1 MTSDGIIKE
10 ESKGREKYIMNRIIT
25 LVSVMLIFSCFF
37 SACGAENNR
46 NTSAIEQAAA
56 ESQDNVEEY
65 ALAPLEAFSIGKYD
79 NNTAKADDVFYLW
92 SGEQVNPHYDE
103 AAAGRAEVEFCGK
116 TYTGKY
122 QYSSVTAGNLYF
134 SDIYEGSDGRF
145 SIDRNTGEVDCIF
158 PKYDDI
164 VTDPDPT
171 GYQDFVQEIAGQ
183 FITTDEYTLSSK
195 DEGEGIWA
203 FHYFRVIDGITVW
216 DGIDIVIDKGHV
228 VAFAQYMTKE
238 FPEGLQRIGEA
249 RIQAMIEAIHSGRA
263 LEAIEKAISESGR
276 KATFNQEYVNL
287 VLLPGDQIGVLYS
300 GIIEFEVQTQEMNE
314 PTYASARAFYLVT
327 EEGAVSLDY
336 KSDVNTQEYVN
347 KITLVDRFHGVNSK
361 LIEGDAAR
369 SVQDIILHIPYGNEL
384 YDCSMNYVIIV
395 GNTWYGY
402 SSYDGYMNHEGI
414 GLYYLSEELNETMKR
429 LLSLSSENDER
440 EVADAIS
447 VIDKE
452 SPDYPIPFEDHAA
465 RYIRSLIPYLPYG
478 EEQYDYTARYRF
490 MIDDTW
496 YDYDP
501 ESGWLNHE
509 DKGEYMLPESFRWEL
524 ESILSEYK
532 R

>member
-1 MTSDGIIKE
+1 MKRIVVLLFVVLFLSGCGTGKSIDISTE
-10 ESKGREKYIMNRIIT
+10 ELAAVESG
-25 LVSVMLIFSCFF
+25 
-37 SACGAENNR
+37 EN
-46 NTSAIEQAAA
+46 I
-56 ESQDNVEEY
+56 EEY
-65 ALAPLEAFSIGKYD
+65 ALAPLVAFSIGEYD

-103 AAAGRAEVEFCGK
+103 AAASRANVEFCGK

-183 FITTDEYTLSSK
+183 FITTDEYTLSSEDK
-195 DEGEGIWA
+195 GEGIWA
-203 FHYFRVIDGITVW
+203 FHYFRVIDDITAW

-287 VLLPGDQIGVLYS
+287 VLLPGDQIGVLYN

-347 KITLVDRFHGVNSK
+347 KK
-361 LIEGDAAR
+361 
-369 SVQDIILHIPYGNEL
+369 
-384 YDCSMNYVIIV
+384 
-395 GNTWYGY
+395 
-402 SSYDGYMNHEGI
+402 
-414 GLYYLSEELNETMKR
+414 
-429 LLSLSSENDER
+429 
-440 EVADAIS
+440 
-447 VIDKE
+447 
-452 SPDYPIPFEDHAA
+452 
-465 RYIRSLIPYLPYG
+465 
-478 EEQYDYTARYRF
+478 
-490 MIDDTW
+490 
-496 YDYDP
+496 
-501 ESGWLNHE
+501 
-509 DKGEYMLPESFRWEL
+509 
-524 ESILSEYK
+524 
-532 R
+532 

>member
-1 MTSDGIIKE
+1 MKNYSIFFV
-10 ESKGREKYIMNRIIT
+10 
-25 LVSVMLIFSCFF
+25 LLLICFCI
-37 SACGAENNR
+37 ACGTRKRIDISTE
-46 NTSAIEQAAA
+46 EQATV
-56 ESQDNVEEY
+56 ESEENIEEY
-65 ALAPLEAFSIGKYD
+65 TLAPLVAISMGEYD
-79 NNTAKADDVFYLW
+79 QSTANVDDVFYLW
-92 SGEQVNPHYDE
+92 SYEQTNPHYDE
-103 AAAGRAEVEFCGK
+103 AAASRANVEFCGK

-122 QYSSVTAGNLYF
+122 QYSSVTEGNLYI
-134 SDIYEGSDGRF
+134 SDTYAGSDGMF
-145 SIDRNTGEVDCIF
+145 SINRNTGEVDCIF

-171 GYQDFVQEIAGQ
+171 GYQDFVQEIARQ
-183 FITTDEYTLSSK
+183 FITTDEYTLSSE

-249 RIQAMIEAIHSGRA
+249 RIQAMIEAIHSGSA
-263 LEAIEKAISESGR
+263 AEAIETAISESGR
-276 KATFNQEYVNL
+276 KASFTEEYVNL
-287 VLLPGDQIGVLYS
+287 VLLPGDQIGVLYNGS
-300 GIIEFEVQTQEMNE
+300 LELEIQIQEMDE
-314 PTYASARAFYLVT
+314 PSYVSSRASYLVT
-327 EEGAVSLDY
+327 EEGAVALDY
-336 KSDVNTQEYVN
+336 ESDVNTQEYVD
-347 KITLVDRFHGVNSK
+347 KITLVDRFYGVNSK
-361 LIEGDAAR
+361 LIEGDTAR

-384 YDCSMNYVIIV
+384 YDCSPEYYIIV
-395 GNTWYGY
+395 GKTWYGY
-402 SSYDGYMNHEGI
+402 SCRDGYINHEDRGPYQI
-414 GLYYLSEELNETMKR
+414 SEELNEAMKT

-440 EVADAIS
+440 EDIDAIYVS
-447 VIDKE
+447 DKE
-452 SPDYPIPFEDHAA
+452 SPDYPILIEDGTA
-465 RYIRSLIPYLPYG
+465 RFIRSLIPYLPYE

-509 DKGEYMLPESFRWEL
+509 DKGECILPEYFRLRL

>member
-37 SACGAENNR
+37 SACGTENNR

-65 ALAPLEAFSIGKYD
+65 ALAPLVAISMGEYD

-103 AAAGRAEVEFCGK
+103 AAASKANVEFCGK

-134 SDIYEGSDGRF
+134 SDTYEGSDGRF

-183 FITTDEYTLSSK
+183 FITTDEYTLSSE

-203 FHYFRVIDGITVW
+203 FHYFRVIDGITAW

-249 RIQAMIEAIHSGRA
+249 RIQVMIEAIHSGRA
-263 LEAIEKAISESGR
+263 LEAIEEAISESGR

-287 VLLPGDQIGVLYS
+287 VLLSGDQIGVLYN
-300 GIIEFEVQTQEMNE
+300 GNLEIEIQIQEMDE
-314 PTYASARAFYLVT
+314 PSYVSSRASYLVT

-336 KSDVNTQEYVN
+336 ESDVKKQEYVD
-347 KITLVDRFHGVNSK
+347 KITLVDRRYGVNSK
-361 LIEGDAAR
+361 LIEGNTAR
-369 SVQDIILHIPYGNEL
+369 SIQDIILHIPYGKEL
-384 YDCSMNYVIIV
+384 YDSSMNYVIIV

-496 YDYDP
+496 YDFDP